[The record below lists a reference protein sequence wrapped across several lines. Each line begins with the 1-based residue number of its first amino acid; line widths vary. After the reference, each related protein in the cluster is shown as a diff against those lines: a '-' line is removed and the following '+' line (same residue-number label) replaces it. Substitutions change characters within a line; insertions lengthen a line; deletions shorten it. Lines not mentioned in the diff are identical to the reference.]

1 MITARWLVRQ
11 ETSTV
16 EMEVGGEREPDGP
29 VNWGG
34 EMGAG
39 KACLAGPAVEIE

>member
-11 ETSTV
+11 EISTV
-16 EMEVGGEREPDGP
+16 GMDVGGEREPDGS
-29 VNWGG
+29 VNWGE

-39 KACLAGPAVEIE
+39 TACLAGPAVEIE

>member
-11 ETSTV
+11 WITTV
-16 EMEVGGEREPDGP
+16 KMDVGGEREPDGP
-29 VNWGG
+29 VNWG
-34 EMGAG
+34 EERGAG

>member
-11 ETSTV
+11 EISTLEV
-16 EMEVGGEREPDGP
+16 DVGGEREPDGP
-29 VNWGG
+29 VNRGG

-39 KACLAGPAVEIE
+39 TACLAGPAVEIE